1 MMVSYLNPTEGAGRK
16 LFGSRSTGPVVMLNL
31 LRFRKIADYSHYPN
45 LAPKEDISGRA
56 AFDLYIDHA

>member
-31 LRFRKIADYSHYPN
+31 RRFRKIAGYSHYPD
-45 LAPKEDISGRA
+45 LAPKEDISGGA
-56 AFDLYIDHA
+56 AF